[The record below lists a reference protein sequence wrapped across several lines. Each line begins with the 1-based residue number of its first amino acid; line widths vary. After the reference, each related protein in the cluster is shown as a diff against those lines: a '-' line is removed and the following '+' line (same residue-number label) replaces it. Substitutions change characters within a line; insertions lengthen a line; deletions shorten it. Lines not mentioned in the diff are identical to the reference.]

1 MTLLLVMVTS
11 GIVAFVIVNCDDDA
25 IWSWHWSMGATF
37 VGDLGHADI
46 FTSKLVISPFATTV
60 L

>member
-1 MTLLLVMVTS
+1 
-11 GIVAFVIVNCDDDA
+11 
-25 IWSWHWSMGATF
+25 MGATF

>member
-1 MTLLLVMVTS
+1 MTLLLVMVTC
-11 GIVAFVIVNCDDDA
+11 GIIAFVVVDCDDDA
-25 IWSWHWSMGATF
+25 IWSWHWSMVATF